1 MLSLLLFYFL
11 VIADNAIVSVGVYVS
26 VCVYV
31 LVYVSVCVY
40 VSTSAKLIK
49 KNLLLILCL
58 LLFV

>member
-31 LVYVSVCVY
+31 LVYVSICVY
-40 VSTSAKLIK
+40 VSASAKLIK
-49 KNLLLILCL
+49 KIY
-58 LLFV
+58 F